1 MPISSLQGR
10 SDGLPIYLWQ
20 DAYRVAQVAQR
31 HDVPVIAINGVLG
44 DGYQAVY
51 EHGIAA
57 AFSILQRN
65 VSLDT
70 ALKNGPLNLEYTSE
84 NVARILNL
92 SYNSNN

>member
-1 MPISSLQGR
+1 M
-10 SDGLPIYLWQ
+10 
-20 DAYRVAQVAQR
+20 
-31 HDVPVIAINGVLG
+31 LG

-57 AFSILQRN
+57 AFSMLQRN